1 VDDACYYD
9 LDRYGRSAN
18 LQGSLATHAALVE
31 LVRVPVGVPAR
42 VYALALLPGSVA
54 SVVASEGKHCPY
66 MCSKVITY
74 LVVLLILVVLLWLI
88 GFPLLGLLSLLSL
101 LVLLCCGLRYL
112 DLRVHLLDLGKIR
125 VHEVAE

>member
-1 VDDACYYD
+1 MDDACYYD
-9 LDRYGRSAN
+9 LDDYGRSAN
-18 LQGSLATHAALVE
+18 LRGSLATHAALVE
-31 LVRVPVGVPAR
+31 LVRVPAR